1 MDNKKLNILLI
12 LGGILVLVGVSYA
25 YFAAT
30 VSGNESTSTIS
41 YEAGYLEIELDGGPN
56 VTANRIIPKDTPFVT
71 KTITLTGKNN
81 SNGNMPYNIEI
92 VVDNNTYTNNSI
104 SYSIEGTNSSNDGV
118 LIPNVEYVPINDT
131 TIIGSGL
138 FERGNN
144 QVHTYTIK
152 FYFLDN
158 NTDQSANMR
167 ASFGAHIKING
178 EEAEKP
184 APKNWWKADST
195 TLLGAIRDNSVVH
208 QDTDEGMTKPG
219 QQISTTDE
227 GLRMALDDYG
237 VSYYFRG
244 AVTNNYVVFARKC
257 WRIVRITGD
266 GSIKLV
272 LHNNDA
278 ETCEISD
285 ETLNFAKYDGEHAT
299 STFNGSNEKYIKSDG
314 TTGFVYQTASGVGFM
329 YGNANANN
337 YLEAQANLHD
347 STILK
352 ALKLWY
358 DYTKVENDVST
369 PTFTSS
375 EKQILADIIWC
386 GDKYLAAGDGYGN
399 NLEVESVFGTA
410 SGTANDNVKNISC
423 LNIEGNVNLSK
434 YTASDL
440 VYGNGAL
447 NGYKIGLLTLKEL
460 IFAGAKAWSANEQF
474 YLRNGYLYWLMS
486 SSRTD
491 LSDQKA
497 RNWCVASNG
506 NVSGKLVDQDSGLR
520 PSIALIST
528 VTATYNKNT
537 SDKPGSASNPY
548 VVSVS

>member
-1 MDNKKLNILLI
+1 MDNKKFNILLI

-30 VSGNESTSTIS
+30 VTGNENVSTIS

-92 VVDNNTYTNNSI
+92 VVDNNTYTTDSI
-104 SYSIEGTNSSNDGV
+104 TYSIEGTNSSNDGV
-118 LIPNVEYVPINDT
+118 LIPNMEYIPINNT

-167 ASFGAHIKING
+167 ASFSAHIKING

-184 APKNWWKADST
+184 APKNWWKANST

-208 QDTDEGMTKPG
+208 KDTDEGMTKPG
-219 QQISTTDE
+219 QQIATKDE

-244 AVTNNYVVFARKC
+244 AVQNNYVVFARKC

-278 ETCEISD
+278 ETCEIND
-285 ETLNFAKYDGEHAT
+285 NTLNFAKYDGEN
-299 STFNGSNEKYIKSDG
+299 FNSQFNKSLIEK
-314 TTGFVYQTASGVGFM
+314 TANGIGFM
-329 YGNANANN
+329 YGNAEPNGSTDYEK
-337 YLEAQANLHD
+337 YLDAQANLHD
-347 STILK
+347 SIMLTNLK
-352 ALKLWY
+352 SWY
-358 DYTKVENDVST
+358 DYIAESSGESI
-369 PTFTSS
+369 PTFTNN
-375 EKQILADIIWC
+375 EKNILADVIWC
-386 GDKYLAAGDGYGN
+386 NDKSLNEGLGYGTVLTYYGATGRTKNPSLECPSIEEN
-399 NLEVESVFGTA
+399 N
-410 SGTANDNVKNISC
+410 K
-423 LNIEGNVNLSK
+423 LSK
-434 YTASDL
+434 FTAYDSA
-440 VYGNGAL
+440 YGNGTL
-447 NGYKIGLLTLKEL
+447 NGYKIGLLTMDEVL
-460 IFAGAKAWSANEQF
+460 FAGGKSFNSGANSNYFLYSE
-474 YLRNGYLYWLMS
+474 NNAYWLMTPYFFNDTRVYS
-486 SSRTD
+486 SECLVSENG
-491 LSDQKA
+491 SIGIDQ
-497 RNWCVASNG
+497 RVSNIH
-506 NVSGKLVDQDSGLR
+506 NIR
-520 PSIALIST
+520 PSIALIPT
-528 VTATYNKNT
+528 VTATYDKNDT
-537 SDKPGSASNPY
+537 ENVPGSAGNPY
-548 VVSVS
+548 VVSVN

>member
-56 VTANRIIPKDTPFVT
+56 ITANKIIPKDTPFVT

-92 VVDNNTYTNNSI
+92 IVDNNTYTTDSI
-104 SYSIEGTNSSNDGV
+104 TYSIEGTNSSNDGV
-118 LIPNVEYVPINDT
+118 LIPNVEYIPINNT

-138 FERGNN
+138 FERGSNLI
-144 QVHTYTIK
+144 HTYTIK

-167 ASFGAHIKING
+167 ANFSAHIKING

-184 APKNWWKADST
+184 APKNWWKANST

-208 QDTDEGMTKPG
+208 KDTDEGMTKPG
-219 QQISTTDE
+219 QQIATKDE

-244 AVTNNYVVFARKC
+244 AVQNNYVVFARKC

-278 ETCEISD
+278 ENCEISD
-285 ETLNFAKYDGEHAT
+285 ETLNFAKYDGENFK
-299 STFNGSNEKYIKSDG
+299 SKFNTY
-314 TTGFVYQTASGVGFM
+314 AS
-329 YGNANANN
+329 
-337 YLEAQANLHD
+337 
-347 STILK
+347 I
-352 ALKLWY
+352 
-358 DYTKVENDVST
+358 
-369 PTFTSS
+369 PTFTNN
-375 EKQILADIIWC
+375 EKNILADVIWC
-386 GDKYLAAGDGYGN
+386 NDKSLNEGLGYGTVLTYYGATGRTN
-399 NLEVESVFGTA
+399 NPSLECPS
-410 SGTANDNVKNISC
+410 
-423 LNIEGNVNLSK
+423 IEENNKLSK
-434 YTASDL
+434 FTAYDSAH
-440 VYGNGAL
+440 GNGTL
-447 NGYKIGLLTLKEL
+447 NGYKIGLLTMDEVL
-460 IFAGAKAWSANEQF
+460 FAGGKSFNSGANSNYFLYSE
-474 YLRNGYLYWLMS
+474 NNAYWLMTPYFFNDTRIYS
-486 SSRTD
+486 GECLVFENGSIGI
-491 LSDQKA
+491 DQRVSNT
-497 RNWCVASNG
+497 RNI
-506 NVSGKLVDQDSGLR
+506 R
-520 PSIALIST
+520 PSIALIPS